1 MISRDTIDEV
11 HKLPILE
18 VVTRFYRDQLKST
31 GSTFRGRSPWTEEKT
46 PSFYVVP
53 RKNIFKDFSSGY
65 GGSAINFVM
74 LHENLHYVDAIKAIC
89 KEFNLPVTYEE
100 NGADPEENDFIDKL
114 YAVNRAA
121 ARRYAEQLLSMDGRH
136 PHFHRVAN
144 EIIRRQFTD
153 ETILQWQ
160 IGYAP
165 DTWNFL
171 SHILTEKGYHR
182 HGVELGLIKTKEGRT
197 YDVLRHRIVFP
208 IVDERGQIVAFGG
221 RYLPGA
227 IHFNEDPTDRPPKY
241 LNTSESKIYNKS
253 RTLYG
258 LYYAVHAIQKMG
270 YARLVEGYTDV
281 ISFHQA
287 GFCNTVGSCGTA
299 LTEDQVKL
307 LSRYTKKVV
316 LIFDPDAAGIR
327 AADRAI
333 DLFLAAGFELQ
344 ICPLPEGKDPDEFV
358 RMDPEEFAQIFNQ
371 NQ

>member
-11 HKLPILE
+11 HKLPILD
-18 VVTRFYRDQLKST
+18 VVTRFYRETLRST
-31 GSTFRGRSPWTEEKT
+31 GSTFRGKSPWTDERT

-65 GGSAINFVM
+65 GGTAINFVM
-74 LHENLHYVDAIKAIC
+74 LHEGLPYVDAIKAIC
-89 KEFNLPVTYEE
+89 KAFNLPVVYEE
-100 NGADPEENDFIDKL
+100 NGTDPEETEFVEKL

-121 ARRYAEQLLSMDGRH
+121 ARRYAEQLLNMDGRH
-136 PHFHRVAN
+136 PHFSRVAD
-144 EIIRRQFTD
+144 EILRRAFTD

-165 DTWNFL
+165 DSWNFL
-171 SHILTEKGYHR
+171 SETLTQKGYHR
-182 HGVELGLIKTKEGRT
+182 HGTELGLIKTKEGRT

-208 IVDERGQIVAFGG
+208 IVDERGQVVAFGG

-227 IHFNEDPTDRPPKY
+227 THFTEDPGDPSPKY
-241 LNTSESKIYNKS
+241 INTAESRIYNKS

-270 YARLVEGYTDV
+270 YARVVEGYTDV

-287 GFCNTVGSCGTA
+287 GFCNTVGTCGTA
-299 LTEDQVKL
+299 LTEEQVKL
-307 LSRYTKKVV
+307 LSRYTKKAV
-316 LIFDPDAAGIR
+316 LIFDGDDAGIR
-327 AADRAI
+327 AADRCI
-333 DLFLAAGFELQ
+333 DIFLASGFEVQ
-344 ICPLPEGKDPDEFV
+344 ICPLPEGKDPDDFV
-358 RMDPEEFAQIFNQ
+358 RMFNH